1 MTVTGVSPCLTS
13 TTVID
18 TIKYALLMKNSD
30 VEMMTFVLGVASI
43 WLTHLPEKR

>member
-1 MTVTGVSPCLTS
+1 MTVTGVSPCSTS

-18 TIKYALLMKNSD
+18 AIEYTLLMKNSD
-30 VEMMTFVLGVASI
+30 VKMMMFDLGVALI